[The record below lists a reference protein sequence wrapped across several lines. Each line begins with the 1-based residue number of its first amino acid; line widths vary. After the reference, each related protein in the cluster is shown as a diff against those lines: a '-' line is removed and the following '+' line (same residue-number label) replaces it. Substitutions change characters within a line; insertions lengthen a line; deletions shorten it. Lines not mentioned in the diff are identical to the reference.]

1 MTMER
6 RRGPLA
12 GLRVIEMAGVGPGAF
27 AAMWFAD
34 MGAEVLRI
42 DRAGADSTN
51 STRGLTALSR
61 GRPRIELD
69 LKQPPNV
76 ELALTVLDRADAL
89 VDGFRPGV
97 MERLGLGPEVAHAR
111 NPRLV
116 YGRLTGFGQ
125 DGPAAHVAGH
135 DINFLARSGVL
146 GAIRRVGE
154 RPMFPL
160 TLVADTG
167 GGALLLAVGM
177 LAAILESRSSG
188 RGQVVDASMVEG
200 AALLSTVLHD
210 FRAMGTWSDE
220 PGTNMLDSGAH
231 FYEVYETADDRYL
244 AVGAVEPQFYAL
256 LVDHLGLSA
265 AEAPQFDRRRWPE
278 LKTTFARIFRA
289 RTLDEW
295 TAEFGDDDVCVTSVL
310 SPGEATTHPHN
321 VARNVFVE
329 RGGVTQPAP
338 APRLSRTPGEIAD
351 GPHAAALLSGWGVD
365 AGLFETSR

>member
-1 MTMER
+1 MNAAR
-6 RRGPLA
+6 HPGPLA
-12 GLRVIEMAGVGPGAF
+12 GLRVVEMAGVGPGAF

-34 MGAEVLRI
+34 MGADVLRI
-42 DRAGADSTN
+42 DRTGADSTN
-51 STRGLTALSR
+51 STRELAALSR
-61 GRPRIELD
+61 GRPAIELD
-69 LKQPPNV
+69 LKRAADV
-76 ELALTVLDRADAL
+76 ALALAVLDQADAF

-97 MERLGLGPEVAHAR
+97 MERLGLEPNVVHAR

-125 DGPAAHVAGH
+125 DGPAAQVAGH

-167 GGALLLAVGM
+167 GGALLLALGM
-177 LAAILESRSSG
+177 LAAILESRTSG

-210 FRAMGTWSDE
+210 FRSLGTWSDE
-220 PGTNMLDSGAH
+220 PGTNMFDSGAH
-231 FYEVYETADDRYL
+231 FYEVYETADDRFL
-244 AVGAVEPQFYAL
+244 AVGAVEPQFYAR
-256 LVDHLGLSA
+256 LVHHLGLSTS
-265 AEAPQFDRRRWPE
+265 EAPQFDRQRWPE
-278 LKTTFARIFRA
+278 LKRTFATIFRA

-295 TAEFGDDDVCVTSVL
+295 TAEFGADDVCVTPVL
-310 SPGEATTHPHN
+310 SPAEATTHPHN
-321 VARNVFVE
+321 VARTVFVE

-351 GPHAAALLSGWGVD
+351 SPSAAALLGAWGID
-365 AGLFETSR
+365 AAQFEISD